1 MSHSQQDRVRLA
13 IVGCGTISQLNA
25 PGYLKHEACDVVA
38 LCDPVRERAEGR
50 AAEWGIAPR
59 IYTCY
64 EQVLEDPD
72 IDAVELLTPTHLHA
86 EQSIAA
92 LEAGKHVSCQKPV
105 AATVEEADRIAEAA
119 ARADTFFRVT
129 ENFLYY
135 PPLVKAKELLD
146 GGAVGKPSIVR
157 MRVVLTDFESDSD
170 TFRIERDALSWRRD
184 AELNPGGLLYDE
196 GVHKYATAMWLVGE
210 PEAVSAMVTRTDD
223 FMIEAPSVITWKF
236 RDANCLGVFES
247 AAAPDMNIRAP
258 YYPLDDFFEIQGS
271 AGTIWVTRCSGE
283 MLDLPPVMLHKGS
296 ESVSY
301 QVPMDWLEGFD
312 GAARDFVDGILEGRQ
327 PMMDADFAKKVLQA
341 ALAAYR
347 SSDTQRP
354 VDPSAIA

>member
-1 MSHSQQDRVRLA
+1 MSHSQQARVRLA

-25 PGYLKHEACDVVA
+25 PGYLKYEKCDVVA

-50 AAEWGIAPR
+50 AAEWGIAPK
-59 IYTCY
+59 IYTSY
-64 EQVLEDPD
+64 EQVLEDAE

-105 AATVEEADRIAEAA
+105 AATVEEADRVAEAA
-119 ARADTFFRVT
+119 ARADAIFRVT

-146 GGAVGKPSIVR
+146 DGAIGEPSIVR
-157 MRVVLTDFESDSD
+157 MRVVLTDFESDSES
-170 TFRIERDALSWRRD
+170 FRIEHDALSWRRD
-184 AELNPGGLLYDE
+184 AALNPGGLLYDE
-196 GVHKYATAMWLVGE
+196 GVHKYATAMWWIGE
-210 PEAVSAMVTRTDD
+210 PERVSAMVTRTDD
-223 FMIEAPSVITWKF
+223 FMVEAPSVITWKF
-236 RDANCLGVFES
+236 RDLDCLGVFES
-247 AAAPDMNIRAP
+247 ASAPEMSIRAP
-258 YYPLDDFFEIQGS
+258 YYPIDDFFEIQGS

-301 QVPMDWLEGFD
+301 QVPMDWLTGFD
-312 GAARDFVDGILEGRQ
+312 GAARDFIDGIIEGRQ
-327 PMMDADFAKKVLQA
+327 PMMDADMARKVLQA

-347 SSDTQRP
+347 SSDAERP
-354 VDPSAIA
+354 VDPSTIT

>member
-1 MSHSQQDRVRLA
+1 MSRSQQPRVRLA

-25 PGYLKHEACDVVA
+25 PGYLEYDKCDVVA

-50 AAEWGIAPR
+50 ATEWGISPK
-59 IYTCY
+59 IYTSFK
-64 EQVLEDPD
+64 QVLEDAD

-86 EQSIAA
+86 DQSIAA

-105 AATVEEADRIAEAA
+105 AATVEEADRVAEAA
-119 ARADTFFRVT
+119 DRADTIFRVT

-146 GGAVGKPSIVR
+146 SGAIGEPSIVR
-157 MRVVLTDFESDSD
+157 MRVVLTDFESESGS
-170 TFRIERDALSWRRD
+170 FRIEHDALSWRRD
-184 AELNPGGLLYDE
+184 AALNPGGLLYDE
-196 GVHKYATAMWLVGE
+196 GVHKYATAMWWVGE
-210 PEAVSAMVTRTDD
+210 PERVSAMVTRTDD
-223 FMIEAPSVITWKF
+223 FMVEAPSVITWRF
-236 RDANCLGVFES
+236 RDADCLGVFES
-247 AAAPDMNIRAP
+247 AAAPDMTIRAP
-258 YYPLDDFFEIQGS
+258 YYPIDDFFEIQGS

-301 QVPMDWLEGFD
+301 QVPMDWLTGFD
-312 GAARDFVDGILEGRQ
+312 GAARDFIDGIVEGRQ
-327 PMMDADFAKKVLQA
+327 PMMDADMAKKVLQA

-347 SSDTQRP
+347 SSDTERP
-354 VDPSAIA
+354 VDPSTIA